1 MACSSGKLRIV
12 RLLRCHTSAGYHEKS
27 SEQEDAM
34 FKIGDYV
41 AHYKEGVCEV
51 VNIGKIDMG
60 SSDKEYYTLK
70 PVYDAGGTVYTPVDN
85 KRGQIRNL
93 ITKEEAEK
101 LIQEM
106 PEIDTIGVTNEK
118 EREGMY
124 KNALLHNQ
132 CKEWISLLKTSYGRN
147 KKRLLE
153 GKKTINI
160 DERYM
165 SVAEKFLYGELAV
178 VLEIPRDKVDR
189 YVKEHLDAGMA

>member
-1 MACSSGKLRIV
+1 
-12 RLLRCHTSAGYHEKS
+12 
-27 SEQEDAM
+27 M

-85 KRGQIRNL
+85 KRDQIRKL
-93 ITKEEAEK
+93 ITKEEAEN
-101 LIQEM
+101 LIKEM
-106 PEIDTIGVTNEK
+106 PKIDIIGVTNEK
-118 EREGMY
+118 QREGMY

-132 CKEWISLLKTSYGRN
+132 CRV
-147 KKRLLE
+147 
-153 GKKTINI
+153 

-165 SVAEKFLYGELAV
+165 SSAEKFLYGELAV
-178 VLEIPRDKVDR
+178 VMEIPRDKVSG
-189 YVKEHLDAGMA
+189 YVKEHLDAELA

>member
-1 MACSSGKLRIV
+1 
-12 RLLRCHTSAGYHEKS
+12 
-27 SEQEDAM
+27 M

-85 KRGQIRNL
+85 KRNQIRKL
-93 ITKEEAEK
+93 ITKEEAEVCALFDYRGDLSVEIK
-101 LIQEM
+101 EM
-106 PEIDTIGVTNEK
+106 PKIDIIGVTNEK
-118 EREGMY
+118 QREGMY

-132 CKEWISLLKTSYGRN
+132 CREWISLIKTSYGRN
-147 KKRLLE
+147 KKRLLA
-153 GKKTINI
+153 GKKTINV

-165 SVAEKFLYGELAV
+165 SSAEKFLYGELAV
-178 VLEIPRDKVDR
+178 VMEIPRDKVSG
-189 YVKEHLDAGMA
+189 YVKEHLDAELA